1 MRVVVLVGP
10 SGTGKSYQAV
20 HLSKTKKINY
30 IIDDGLLIKG
40 NKVVAGYSAKREKSK
55 MAAVKRALFLAEI
68 HREEVKKA
76 LNKEKPEGILV
87 LGTSEKMV
95 NAIVEALELGEITE
109 KVFIQDIVTEEEI
122 KLAKKIRK
130 KEGKHVIPV
139 PTFEIKKDFSG
150 YFLNPLRVLKKLGK
164 GDYQELEEKS
174 VVRPTF
180 SYMGKYTI
188 SDRVIRDLIFYT
200 ANKIIGVYKVEN
212 VDIVNT
218 HGGLI
223 IELEVKI
230 LYGNPIRP
238 LMERL
243 QEQVKHE
250 VEEMTSF
257 NIIAVDVAVKSLVIS

>member
-1 MRVVVLVGP
+1 MKVVVLVGS

-20 HLSKTKKINY
+20 HLSKIKKINY

-55 MAAVKRALFLAEI
+55 MAAVKRALFLSEN
-68 HREEVKKA
+68 HKEEVTKA
-76 LNKEKPEGILV
+76 LKKENPEEILV

-95 NAIVEALELGEITE
+95 NAIVKTLELGEITE
-109 KVFIQDIVTEEEI
+109 KVFIQDIATEEEI
-122 KLAKKIRK
+122 KLAKKVRN

-150 YFLNPLRVLKKLGK
+150 YFLNPLRVLRKLGK
-164 GDYQELEEKS
+164 GEHQELEERS

-188 SDRVIRDLIFYT
+188 SDKVIRELVLYT

-212 VDIVNT
+212 VDITNM
-218 HGGLI
+218 HAGLI
-223 IELEVKI
+223 IQLDVKI
-230 LYGNPIRP
+230 IYGNPIRP

-243 QEQVKHE
+243 QEQVKYE

-257 NIIAVDVAVKSLVIS
+257 NIMAVDVAVKSLVIQ